1 MKIYHRPAGG
11 QGIPIVPMLDILTIL
26 LIFFIVHTE
35 FKHQVSVLNLDVP
48 QTRHLAGVQGD
59 RNSILLEVGDDG
71 SIAFNGKVISSSQL
85 VEEVR
90 ALLNSG
96 VPEKCTAMQA
106 IGYKEMAEAVLR
118 TGDYHAGAEEI
129 KLRSRQYAK
138 RQLTWFKRNT
148 AAKQI
153 VWGSDPDLLD
163 ALRRSTEFMEEFG
176 I

>member
-48 QTRHLAGVQGD
+48 QTRHLAGTQGD
-59 RNSILLEVGDDG
+59 RNSILLEVADDG

-90 ALLNSG
+90 TLQQQNPLARIQLS
-96 VPEKCTAMQA
+96 AA
-106 IGYKEMAEAVLR
+106 AASSMARFIEVL
-118 TGDYHAGAEEI
+118 DE
-129 KLRSRQYAK
+129 L
-138 RQLTWFKRNT
+138 T
-148 AAKQI
+148 AAGLDVEQI
-153 VWGSDPDLLD
+153 PVRIDYAP
-163 ALRRSTEFMEEFG
+163 AK
-176 I
+176 

>member
-48 QTRHLAGVQGD
+48 QTRHLAGTQGD
-59 RNSILLEVGDDG
+59 RNSILLEVADDG

-90 ALLNSG
+90 SLQQQN
-96 VPEKCTAMQA
+96 PQA
-106 IGYKEMAEAVLR
+106 RIQLSAAAASSMARFIEVL
-118 TGDYHAGAEEI
+118 DE
-129 KLRSRQYAK
+129 L
-138 RQLTWFKRNT
+138 T
-148 AAKQI
+148 AAGLDVEQI
-153 VWGSDPDLLD
+153 PVRIDYAP
-163 ALRRSTEFMEEFG
+163 AK
-176 I
+176 

>member
-35 FKHQVSVLNLDVP
+35 FKRQVSVLNLDVP

-59 RNSILLEVGDDG
+59 RNSILLEVADDG

-90 ALLNSG
+90 TLQQQN
-96 VPEKCTAMQA
+96 PQA
-106 IGYKEMAEAVLR
+106 RIQLSAAAASSMARFIEVL
-118 TGDYHAGAEEI
+118 DE
-129 KLRSRQYAK
+129 L
-138 RQLTWFKRNT
+138 T
-148 AAKQI
+148 AAGLDVEQI
-153 VWGSDPDLLD
+153 PVRIDYAP
-163 ALRRSTEFMEEFG
+163 AK
-176 I
+176 